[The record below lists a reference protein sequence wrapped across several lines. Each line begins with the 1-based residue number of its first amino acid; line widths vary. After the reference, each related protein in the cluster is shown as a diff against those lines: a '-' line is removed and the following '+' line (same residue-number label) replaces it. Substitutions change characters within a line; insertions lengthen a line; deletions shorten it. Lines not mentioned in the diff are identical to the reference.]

1 MFHGALEGVG
11 LSGVETLTGSL
22 IGLAGPQS
30 IAPRQKNATNFAAE
44 LSARPSQ
51 LLVFEVGP
59 GLGLPS
65 DSVPYLTFPNSPLHA
80 LVPNIEALSIRIYPA
95 HLSCH
100 DGSSS
105 NQ

>member
-1 MFHGALEGVG
+1 MISMFHGALEEVG
-11 LSGVETLTGSL
+11 LSGVD
-22 IGLAGPQS
+22 
-30 IAPRQKNATNFAAE
+30 RQLDWPSRSAIDSTPAKNATNFAAE